1 MRLVYLSLV
10 FFAAL
15 LLLPPS
21 PGAAQHSSAL
31 INEALDK
38 PVDLELNDVL
48 PAAIRAIV
56 NKTSVPI
63 QAEPAVWELLPW
75 GEQTNINAQIKN
87 QTLRQALTAI
97 TQKLG
102 LTFTLGDEAVLIQ
115 PMPAL
120 RRLGRRST
128 VQELQ
133 TLDRL
138 ATEPMP
144 KITGVGNVRAILTAI
159 DLQLEQLK
167 APFAIEDRLDAE
179 TRGKVITLPRNA
191 TMMDGLEEIA

>member
-1 MRLVYLSLV
+1 MRHHFLFLGLFS
-10 FFAAL
+10 AL
-15 LLLPPS
+15 LVLPP
-21 PGAAQHSSAL
+21 PPAIAQNSSAL
-31 INEALDK
+31 NNETLDK

-102 LTFTLGDEAVLIQ
+102 LTFSLGD
-115 PMPAL
+115 
-120 RRLGRRST
+120 
-128 VQELQ
+128 
-133 TLDRL
+133 
-138 ATEPMP
+138 
-144 KITGVGNVRAILTAI
+144 
-159 DLQLEQLK
+159 
-167 APFAIEDRLDAE
+167 
-179 TRGKVITLPRNA
+179 
-191 TMMDGLEEIA
+191 